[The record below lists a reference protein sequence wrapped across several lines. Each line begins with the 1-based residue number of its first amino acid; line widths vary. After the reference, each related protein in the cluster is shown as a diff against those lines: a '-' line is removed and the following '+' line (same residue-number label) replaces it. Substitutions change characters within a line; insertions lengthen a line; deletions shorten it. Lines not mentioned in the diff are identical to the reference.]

1 MTKLKAVCVC
11 VCTYIKWGR
20 VKVKFNSMGMGELDN
35 ATELQGSWR
44 YLVLLDVPLLPNL
57 NCKHWDAM

>member
-1 MTKLKAVCVC
+1 M
-11 VCTYIKWGR
+11 GEG
-20 VKVKFNSMGMGELDN
+20 KVKFNSMGLGELDN

-44 YLVLLDVPLLPNL
+44 YLVLLDVALLLNL